1 MLLVPALHSLDNG
14 VFLWSRSNIASPA
27 TILHGHKAAVV
38 EAQWR
43 RVETGNALS
52 HLLKEES

>member
-14 VFLWSRSNIASPA
+14 VFLWSRSNTSSPA

-38 EAQWR
+38 GAQWR
-43 RVETGNALS
+43 KVDSG
-52 HLLKEES
+52 KVPVWQ